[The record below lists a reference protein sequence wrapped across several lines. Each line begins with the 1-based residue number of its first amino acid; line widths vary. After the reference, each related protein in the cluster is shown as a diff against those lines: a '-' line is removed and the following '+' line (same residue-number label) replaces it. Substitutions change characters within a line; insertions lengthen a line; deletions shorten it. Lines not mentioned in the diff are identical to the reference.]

1 MKEITAKVV
10 SNKMKKTVVVEVERQ
25 VKHPLYK
32 KIIKR
37 TKNIKA
43 HNEDLSLLVGDL
55 VKIIPVRPMSRDK
68 HYKVVK
74 KI

>member
-10 SNKMKKTVVVEVERQ
+10 SNKMLKTVVVVVERQ
-25 VKHPLYK
+25 VKHPLYGKIMK
-32 KIIKR
+32 K
-37 TKNIKA
+37 TKNFKA
-43 HNEDLSLLVGDL
+43 DSGNLSLNIGDM
-55 VKIIPVRPMSRDK
+55 VKIISVRPLSRDK